1 MNASATCCR
10 KSAIGTSRLRN
21 GLVELPMTRQ
31 DIADYLG
38 LTMETV
44 SRAMRKLKS
53 DGIIDIEGNNRV
65 RLVQPELVAEM
76 GSVTGQ

>member
-1 MNASATCCR
+1 MQEISNR
-10 KSAIGTSRLRN
+10 RLN
-21 GLVELPMTRQ
+21 CEEDVVDLPMTRQ

-53 DGIIDIEGNNRV
+53 DGIIDIEGNHRV
-65 RLVQPELVAEM
+65 RLLQPDLVAET
-76 GSVTGQ
+76 GSVTG